1 MTDIKT
7 PKHHIIL
14 VPVDFSQSSENAID
28 YAVEMAKL
36 FDNEIT
42 LLNVISS
49 GMKSLF
55 IGDAQKE
62 ILKDG
67 IKLRLSKYK
76 EEILAKWPEAV
87 VNLEIGEGKPYKAI
101 NKLAAESDCDQIV
114 MGANGANGMEQF
126 VGSTTTRVISSSTV
140 PVIAVKDHEPNH
152 TFDNIVLPIDL
163 TKGSKQKLVWAIRFA
178 KKYNSTVHAIMEVQK
193 DEFIKNKVAANL
205 KYVERVLSENGVK
218 HEVKLLDEQNYPD
231 NLGKDSVKYAE
242 EVNADL
248 IMIMT
253 QEEARFA
260 DLFVGSYAQQ
270 IVKNAQRTPVMCINP
285 KKTFDYE
292 GASL

>member
-1 MTDIKT
+1 MTDIQT

-55 IGDAQKE
+55 IGDSEKE

-67 IKLRLSKYK
+67 IRSRMEKYRQR
-76 EEILAKWPEAV
+76 ITDKWADAV
-87 VNLEIGEGKPYKAI
+87 VNIEVKEGRPYKMI
-101 NKLAAESDCDQIV
+101 NKMASETDCDQIV
-114 MGANGANGMEQF
+114 MGTNGANGVEQF

-140 PVIAVKDHEPNH
+140 PVIAVKEHEPDH

-178 KKYNSTVHAIMEVQK
+178 RKYNSTVHAIMEVKK
-193 DEFIKNKVAANL
+193 DEFIKNKIDANL
-205 KYVERVLSENGVK
+205 KYVERVLKANNVK
-218 HEVKLLDEQNYPD
+218 FTTKLLDDKLYPD
-231 NLGKDSVKYAE
+231 NLGMDTVKYAE

-253 QEEARFA
+253 QEEARLA

-270 IVKNAQRTPVMCINP
+270 IVKHAQKTPVMCINP

-292 GASL
+292 GLTI